1 MTGGLLNIVSYG
13 NQNVILNS
21 NPKKSFF
28 KTTYAKYT
36 NFGLQK
42 FRIDFTGQRT
52 LRMSEESRFTFTV
65 PRYAE
70 LLMDTYLVVTLPTI
84 WSPIY
89 PPIGCGD
96 AWRPYEFRWIENLG
110 TQMIKEIT
118 FSVGGQ
124 ILQRMTGKYL
134 QAVVQRDLNGT
145 KRFLYDSMT
154 GNTAELN
161 DPANFSGR
169 KNTYPNV
176 YYTPVTPTHPQGPEP
191 SIRGR
196 KIYIPLNAW
205 FCNNSRTAF
214 PLVALQYNELQID
227 VVMRP
232 VRDLFVT
239 RDINYAPH
247 PIKIYTDPI
256 TYNPITPAE
265 VAQAPFIQ
273 PNFNEQQYQFYRFLQ
288 PPPAVDI
295 STAEVYLDKRTDW
308 NADVHL
314 LSTYCFL
321 SAEESRVFASQEQKY
336 LLKEAYE
343 WDFKNITGSHRVEL
357 QNTMG
362 MVATWMFLFQR
373 SDINLRNQWSN
384 YTNWPYT
391 NMIPD
396 DVMPA
401 SVTGTYPNPCDI
413 ITQTVLDLDYY
424 SDYATVP
431 HTAIIVVPA
440 TSISQ
445 FAIGQTIT
453 ITYDTNNTITGTII
467 TINGNSITFSVTGV
481 TTNVV
486 PVPIYDNIMMPDN
499 FIGYRSTAF
508 WIFNNPAFPQPP
520 NSTSGNNYIFQTVT
534 VGFDNASY
542 ISTSTASVTL
552 QITDPVSGSIYVSP
566 ITHTINPSTSITL
579 TYPFHNCIIPN
590 GHTNVQIQYISTQS
604 IGWQTTDMLPPQGIR
619 SYYGT
624 VTGYPVP
631 YTSGI
636 VTINT
641 PYTIGPGVEPSGTP
655 SNLFVTKYYNADNQR
670 EILQQLG
677 ILLNGSY
684 RENMLDAGVYNYV
697 EKYIRTAGSAPFGLY
712 IYNFGM
718 DASNITYQPSGA
730 INMSK
735 FSTIELEFTTYPP
748 PLDPSA
754 NFYTICDPETGIPIG
769 VNKPSWRIYDYNYDL
784 TVLEER
790 YNVLTFIGGNC
801 ALMYAR

>member
-13 NQNVILNS
+13 NQNIILNS

-36 NFGLQK
+36 NFGMQK
-42 FRIDFTGQRT
+42 FRIDFNGLRNM
-52 LRMSEESRFTFTV
+52 RMSEESRFTFTV

-89 PPIGCGD
+89 PPLSCGD
-96 AWRPYEFRWIENLG
+96 VWRPYEFRWIENLG
-110 TQMIKEIT
+110 TQMIKEVV

-134 QAVVQRDLNGT
+134 LAQVQRDLNGT
-145 KRFLYDSMT
+145 KRFLYDNMT
-154 GNTAELN
+154 GNTAEFN

-169 KNTYPNV
+169 KSTYPNV
-176 YYTPVTPTHPQGPEP
+176 YYNTSQQGPEP

-196 KIYIPLNAW
+196 KLYIPLNAW

-239 RDINYAPH
+239 RDINYIP
-247 PIKIYTDPI
+247 PGLTISTS
-256 TYNPITPAE
+256 TPITPAD

-273 PNFNEQQYQFYRFLQ
+273 PNFNEPEYQFYRFLQ

-295 STAEVYLDKRTDW
+295 TTSDVYLDKRTDW

-384 YTNWPYT
+384 YTNWPYL
-391 NMIPD
+391 NVIPD
-396 DVMPA
+396 DVTPA
-401 SVTGTYPNPCDI
+401 LTTGTYLNACDDI

-424 SDYATVP
+424 KNFSSTPHHAT
-431 HTAIIVVPA
+431 IVVLA
-440 TSISQ
+440 TDLEQ
-445 FAIGQTIT
+445 FKLGQSIT
-453 ITYDTNNTITGTII
+453 ITYNATNTITGTII
-467 TINGNSITFSVTGV
+467 NIIGTSISFTVTGV
-481 TTNVV
+481 ATTAGPGPIYNNTALSLPTTPWGNLTSNFFLLNTPSFPQIPYSFSNNNYIVQTATCGFQLATPTTASVSFQIFDNTSQTTYISPDVFALNPPILTTNVFT
-486 PVPIYDNIMMPDN
+486 YSFRDC
-499 FIGYRSTAF
+499 FIEMNDEFTLKF
-508 WIFNNPAFPQPP
+508 
-520 NSTSGNNYIFQTVT
+520 NSTQPIKWISVFQ
-534 VGFDNASY
+534 A
-542 ISTSTASVTL
+542 
-552 QITDPVSGSIYVSP
+552 PGS
-566 ITHTINPSTSITL
+566 SI
-579 TYPFHNCIIPN
+579 
-590 GHTNVQIQYISTQS
+590 
-604 IGWQTTDMLPPQGIR
+604 R
-619 SYYGT
+619 YYGIL
-624 VTGYPVP
+624 TGYPVS
-631 YTSGI
+631 YSYGI
-636 VTINT
+636 VTINSGIL
-641 PYTIGPGVEPSGTP
+641 PNEIGPGVEPNGTLSG
-655 SNLFVTKYYNADNQR
+655 LYVTQNYNTENQR

-684 RENMLDAGVYNYV
+684 RENMLEAGVYNYV
-697 EKYIRTAGSAPFGLY
+697 EKYIRTMGSAPFGLY
-712 IYNFGM
+712 VYNFGLN
-718 DASNITYQPSGA
+718 ANNAEYQPSGA

-735 FSTIELEFTTYPP
+735 FSTIELEFSTYVP

-754 NFYTICDPETGIPIG
+754 NFYTICDPETGIPVG
-769 VNKPSWRIYDYNYDL
+769 VNKPQWRIYDYNYDL

>member
-36 NFGLQK
+36 NFGMQK
-42 FRIDFTGQRT
+42 FRIDFTGQRN

-70 LLMDTYLVVTLPTI
+70 LIMDTYLVVTLPTI

-89 PPIGCGD
+89 PPLSCGD

-124 ILQRMTGKYL
+124 LLQRMTGKYL
-134 QAVVQRDLNGT
+134 LAQVQRDLTGT
-145 KRFLYDSMT
+145 KRFLYDTMS
-154 GNTAELN
+154 GSTAELN

-169 KNTYPNV
+169 RGTYPNV
-176 YYTPVTPTHPQGPEP
+176 YYNTSQQGPEP

-196 KIYIPLNAW
+196 KLYIPLNAW

-232 VRDLFVT
+232 VRELFVT
-239 RDINYAPH
+239 RDINYEPH
-247 PIKIYTDPI
+247 SI
-256 TYNPITPAE
+256 TPETPLTPAE

-273 PNFNEQQYQFYRFLQ
+273 PNFNEPEYQFYRFLQ
-288 PPPAVDI
+288 PPPAADI
-295 STAEVYLDKRTDW
+295 AIPEVYADKRTDW

-314 LSTYCFL
+314 LATYCFL

-336 LLKEAYE
+336 LLKSAYE

-362 MVATWMFLFQR
+362 MVATWMFMFQR

-384 YTNWPYT
+384 YTNWAYT
-391 NMIPD
+391 NAIPD
-396 DVMPA
+396 DVTPA
-401 SVTGTYPNPCDI
+401 PAAGTFINPCDI

-424 SDYATVP
+424 KNYATTP
-431 HTAIIVVPA
+431 HNATVVVPA
-440 TSISQ
+440 TFISQ

-453 ITYDTNNTITGTII
+453 VTYDASNTITGTISNINI
-467 TINGNSITFSVTGV
+467 TGTSISFLVTSV
-481 TTNVV
+481 TTNAT
-486 PVPIYDNIMMPDN
+486 PTTIYDN
-499 FIGYRSTAF
+499 
-508 WIFNNPAFPQPP
+508 
-520 NSTSGNNYIFQTVT
+520 STSSSYFTGALYSNYFSVNTPPFNYAGQNYIVQTATCKFQAATSSPSIIS
-534 VGFDNASY
+534 FQLIDNTTGTTY
-542 ISTSTASVTL
+542 NPISSHTL
-552 QITDPVSGSIYVSP
+552 APAPPTPP
-566 ITHTINPSTSITL
+566 TTL
-579 TYPFHNCIIPN
+579 TYTYVGCFIEN
-590 GHTNVQIQYISTQS
+590 GDVFTLQFTASQRVNWYSVNVSPDPSVRY
-604 IGWQTTDMLPPQGIR
+604 L
-619 SYYGT
+619 GT
-624 VTGYPVP
+624 LTGYPVP
-631 YTSGI
+631 YSSGV
-636 VTINT
+636 VTVNAEL
-641 PYTIGPGVEPSGTP
+641 PMIGPGVEPDGTP
-655 SNLFVTKYYNADNQR
+655 SGLYVTQDYNVENQR

-684 RENMLDAGVYNYV
+684 RENMLESGVYNYV

-712 IYNFGM
+712 VYNFGM

-735 FSTIELEFTTYPP
+735 FSTIELEFSTYPP

-754 NFYTICDPETGIPIG
+754 NFYTICDPNSDPGVSIG
-769 VNKPSWRIYDYNYDL
+769 VNKPQWRIYQYNYDL

>member
-42 FRIDFTGQRT
+42 FRIDFNGLRN

-70 LLMDTYLVVTLPTI
+70 LIMDTYLVVNLPTI

-89 PPIGCGD
+89 PPIGCSD

-124 ILQRMTGKYL
+124 IIQRMTGKYL
-134 QAVVQRDLNGT
+134 LAQVQRDLNGT
-145 KRFLYDSMT
+145 KRFLYDNMT
-154 GNTAELN
+154 GNIPEFT

-169 KNTYPNV
+169 RGTYPNV
-176 YYTPVTPTHPQGPEP
+176 YYNTSQQGPEP

-196 KIYIPLNAW
+196 KLYIPLNAW

-232 VRDLFVT
+232 VRELFVT
-239 RDINYAPH
+239 RDINYLP
-247 PIKIYTDPI
+247 PQTTGPL
-256 TYNPITPAE
+256 TPAQ

-273 PNFNEQQYQFYRFLQ
+273 PNFNEPEYQFYRFLQ

-295 STAEVYLDKRTDW
+295 STSDVYLDKRTDW

-336 LLKEAYE
+336 LLKSAYE
-343 WDFKNITGSHRVEL
+343 WDFKNVTGSHRVEL
-357 QNTMG
+357 QNTAG

-396 DVMPA
+396 DVTPA
-401 SVTGTYPNPCDI
+401 PATGTFINPCDI

-424 SDYATVP
+424 KDYATTP
-431 HTAIIVVPA
+431 HNATVVVPA
-440 TSISQ
+440 ASVSQ

-453 ITYDTNNTITGTII
+453 VTYDASNTITGTIVAI
-467 TINGNSITFSVTGV
+467 SGTSITFSVTGV
-481 TTNVV
+481 TTTPVV
-486 PVPIYDNIMMPDN
+486 IAPIYDNTPFGVTIPYGSN
-499 FIGYRSTAF
+499 YSYVLSL
-508 WIFNNPAFPQPP
+508 NYPAFVY
-520 NSTSGNNYIFQTVT
+520 GVNNYIVRSATCRFDAALPPASATISFQLLNFTSNMTYTSANVNILPPSPTPTVT
-534 VGFDNASY
+534 FTFSFINCFIKNNDAFAMKFNSTHLVNWYPPAGQSY
-542 ISTSTASVTL
+542 
-552 QITDPVSGSIYVSP
+552 
-566 ITHTINPSTSITL
+566 
-579 TYPFHNCIIPN
+579 
-590 GHTNVQIQYISTQS
+590 NVYF
-604 IGWQTTDMLPPQGIR
+604 
-619 SYYGT
+619 GT
-624 VTGYPVP
+624 VTGYPVS
-631 YTSGI
+631 YTSGV
-636 VTINT
+636 VTVNADL
-641 PYTIGPGVEPSGTP
+641 PTIGPGLEPSGTP
-655 SNLFVTKYYNADNQR
+655 SGLFITKDYNVENQR

-684 RENMLDAGVYNYV
+684 RENRLEAGVYNYV

-712 IYNFGM
+712 IYNFGLNADNDM
-718 DASNITYQPSGA
+718 YQPSGA

-735 FSTIELEFTTYPP
+735 FSTIELEFTTYVP

-754 NFYTICDPETGIPIG
+754 NFYTICDPETGIPVG
-769 VNKPSWRIYDYNYDL
+769 VNKPQWRIYDYNYDL

>member
-36 NFGLQK
+36 NFGMQK
-42 FRIDFTGQRT
+42 FRIDFTGQRN

-70 LLMDTYLVVTLPTI
+70 LIMDTYLVVTLPTI

-89 PPIGCGD
+89 PPLSCGD

-124 ILQRMTGKYL
+124 LLQRMTGKYL
-134 QAVVQRDLNGT
+134 LAQVQRDLTGT
-145 KRFLYDSMT
+145 KRFLYDTMS
-154 GNTAELN
+154 GSTAELN

-169 KNTYPNV
+169 RGTYPNV
-176 YYTPVTPTHPQGPEP
+176 YYNTSQQGPEP

-196 KIYIPLNAW
+196 KLYIPLNAW

-232 VRDLFVT
+232 VRELFVT
-239 RDINYAPH
+239 RDINYEPQ
-247 PIKIYTDPI
+247 T
-256 TYNPITPAE
+256 TGSLTPAE

-273 PNFNEQQYQFYRFLQ
+273 PNFNEPEYQFYRFLQ
-288 PPPAVDI
+288 PPPAADI
-295 STAEVYLDKRTDW
+295 AIPEVYADKRTDW

-314 LSTYCFL
+314 LATYCFL

-336 LLKEAYE
+336 LLKSAYE

-384 YTNWPYT
+384 YTNWAYT
-391 NMIPD
+391 NAIPD
-396 DVMPA
+396 DVTPA
-401 SVTGTYPNPCDI
+401 PATGTFINPCDI

-424 SDYATVP
+424 NTYVAPHNATV
-431 HTAIIVVPA
+431 VVPA

-445 FAIGQTIT
+445 FMIGQTIT
-453 ITYDTNNTITGTII
+453 VTYDASNTITGTITNI
-467 TINGNSITFSVTGV
+467 TGTSISFLVTGV
-481 TTNVV
+481 VTNAV
-486 PVPIYDNIMMPDN
+486 PGTIYNNSSDPSYFTGALHSNYFLVNAPP
-499 FIGYRSTAF
+499 
-508 WIFNNPAFPQPP
+508 FNYAGQ
-520 NSTSGNNYIFQTVT
+520 NYIVKTATCKFQAATPSAST
-534 VGFDNASY
+534 ISFHLIDNTTGTTYNPLSPN
-542 ISTSTASVTL
+542 TL
-552 QITDPVSGSIYVSP
+552 GPAPTPP
-566 ITHTINPSTSITL
+566 TTL
-579 TYPFHNCIIPN
+579 TYTYVDCFIEN
-590 GHTNVQIQYISTQS
+590 GDVFTLQFNSDQRVNWYSANVSPGES
-604 IGWQTTDMLPPQGIR
+604 IRYL
-619 SYYGT
+619 GT
-624 VTGYPVP
+624 LTGYPVS
-631 YTSGI
+631 YSSGI
-636 VTINT
+636 VTINSGVL
-641 PYTIGPGVEPSGTP
+641 PSDIGPGVEPDGTP
-655 SNLFVTKYYNADNQR
+655 SGLFITQDYNVENQR

-684 RENMLDAGVYNYV
+684 RENMLESGVYNYV

-712 IYNFGM
+712 VYNFGM

-735 FSTIELEFTTYPP
+735 FSTIELEFNTYPP

-754 NFYTICDPETGIPIG
+754 NFYTICDPNSDPGVPIG
-769 VNKPSWRIYDYNYDL
+769 VNKPQWRIYQYNYDL

>member
-36 NFGLQK
+36 NFGMQK
-42 FRIDFTGQRT
+42 FRIDFTGQRN

-89 PPIGCGD
+89 PPIACD
-96 AWRPYEFRWIENLG
+96 DVWHPYEFRWIENLG

-124 ILQRMTGKYL
+124 TLQRVTGKYL
-134 QAVVQRDLNGT
+134 LAQVQRDLNGT

-154 GNTAELN
+154 GGTAELN

-169 KNTYPNV
+169 NGTYPNV
-176 YYTPVTPTHPQGPEP
+176 YYNTSQQGPEP

-196 KIYIPLNAW
+196 KLYIPLNAW
-205 FCNNSRTAF
+205 FCNNSRAAF
-214 PLVALQYNELQID
+214 PLVALQYNELQVD

-232 VRDLFVT
+232 VRELFVT
-239 RDINYAPH
+239 RDVTH
-247 PIKIYTDPI
+247 PAA
-256 TYNPITPAE
+256 TPAE
-265 VAQAPFIQ
+265 VARAPFIQ
-273 PNFNEQQYQFYRFLQ
+273 PNFNEQEYQFYRFLQ
-288 PPPAVDI
+288 PPPAADI
-295 STAEVYLDKRTDW
+295 ATSDVYDDKRTDW

-343 WDFKNITGSHRVEL
+343 WEYKNITGSHRVEL

-362 MVATWMFLFQR
+362 MVATWMLLFQR

-384 YTNWPYT
+384 YTNWPYA
-391 NMIPD
+391 NVIPD
-396 DVMPA
+396 DVVPA
-401 SVTGTYPNPCDI
+401 ARTGTYANPC
-413 ITQTVLDLDYY
+413 
-424 SDYATVP
+424 P
-431 HTAIIVVPA
+431 
-440 TSISQ
+440 
-445 FAIGQTIT
+445 
-453 ITYDTNNTITGTII
+453 
-467 TINGNSITFSVTGV
+467 
-481 TTNVV
+481 
-486 PVPIYDNIMMPDN
+486 
-499 FIGYRSTAF
+499 
-508 WIFNNPAFPQPP
+508 PP
-520 NSTSGNNYIFQTVT
+520 N
-534 VGFDNASY
+534 
-542 ISTSTASVTL
+542 L
-552 QITDPVSGSIYVSP
+552 
-566 ITHTINPSTSITL
+566 
-579 TYPFHNCIIPN
+579 
-590 GHTNVQIQYISTQS
+590 
-604 IGWQTTDMLPPQGIR
+604 R
-619 SYYGT
+619 
-624 VTGYPVP
+624 
-631 YTSGI
+631 
-636 VTINT
+636 
-641 PYTIGPGVEPSGTP
+641 TIGPGVEPDGTT
-655 SNLFVTKYYNADNQR
+655 STGLYVTQDYNVENQR

-684 RENMLDAGVYNYV
+684 RENMLESGVYNYV
-697 EKYIRTAGSAPFGLY
+697 EKYIRTTGSAPFGLY
-712 IYNFGM
+712 IYNFGLE
-718 DASNITYQPSGA
+718 ASNAAYQPSGA

-735 FSTIELEFTTYPP
+735 FSTIELEFSTYVP
-748 PLDPSA
+748 PLDPNAQS
-754 NFYTICDPETGIPIG
+754 YTICNPETGIPVG
-769 VNKPSWRIYDYNYDL
+769 VNKPQWRIYNYNYDL

>member
-36 NFGLQK
+36 NFGMQK
-42 FRIDFTGQRT
+42 FRIDFNGLRN

-89 PPIGCGD
+89 PPLQCND
-96 AWRPYEFRWIENLG
+96 VWHPYEFRWIDNLG
-110 TQMIKEIT
+110 TQMIKEVV

-134 QAVVQRDLNGT
+134 LAIVQRDLNGT
-145 KRFLYDSMT
+145 KRFLYDNMT
-154 GNTAELN
+154 GNIPEYN

-169 KNTYPNV
+169 RGVYPNV
-176 YYTPVTPTHPQGPEP
+176 YYNTSQQGPEP

-196 KIYIPLNAW
+196 TLYIPLNAW

-232 VRDLFVT
+232 VRDLFVV
-239 RDINYAPH
+239 RDIMH
-247 PIKIYTDPI
+247 PAT
-256 TYNPITPAE
+256 TPE
-265 VAQAPFIQ
+265 QVAQAPFIQ
-273 PNFNEQQYQFYRFLQ
+273 PNFNEQEYQFYRFLQ
-288 PPPAVDI
+288 PPPSADI
-295 STAEVYLDKRTDW
+295 TTADVYLDKRTDW

-343 WDFKNITGSHRVEL
+343 WDFKNITGTHRVEL

-362 MVATWMFLFQR
+362 MVATWMFFFQR

-391 NMIPD
+391 NVIPV
-396 DVMPA
+396 DVIPA
-401 SVTGTYPNPCDI
+401 STLPITPENGYPNPC
-413 ITQTVLDLDYY
+413 
-424 SDYATVP
+424 
-431 HTAIIVVPA
+431 
-440 TSISQ
+440 
-445 FAIGQTIT
+445 G
-453 ITYDTNNTITGTII
+453 
-467 TINGNSITFSVTGV
+467 
-481 TTNVV
+481 
-486 PVPIYDNIMMPDN
+486 
-499 FIGYRSTAF
+499 
-508 WIFNNPAFPQPP
+508 
-520 NSTSGNNYIFQTVT
+520 SG
-534 VGFDNASY
+534 D
-542 ISTSTASVTL
+542 
-552 QITDPVSGSIYVSP
+552 
-566 ITHTINPSTSITL
+566 
-579 TYPFHNCIIPN
+579 
-590 GHTNVQIQYISTQS
+590 
-604 IGWQTTDMLPPQGIR
+604 
-619 SYYGT
+619 
-624 VTGYPVP
+624 
-631 YTSGI
+631 
-636 VTINT
+636 
-641 PYTIGPGVEPSGTP
+641 IGPGAEPSGTP
-655 SNLFVTKYYNADNQR
+655 SDLFITQDYNVENQR

-684 RENMLDAGVYNYV
+684 RENLLPSGVYNYV
-697 EKYIRTAGSAPFGLY
+697 EKYIRTMGSAPFGLY
-712 IYNFGM
+712 IYNFGL
-718 DASNITYQPSGA
+718 DANVNTYQPSGA

-754 NFYTICDPETGIPIG
+754 NYYTICDPATGIPIG
-769 VNKPSWRIYDYNYDL
+769 VNKPQWRIYDYNYDL

>member
-42 FRIDFTGQRT
+42 FRIDFTGQRN

-70 LLMDTYLVVTLPTI
+70 LFMDTYLVVTLPTI

-89 PPIGCGD
+89 PPISCSD

-110 TQMIKEIT
+110 TQMIKEVT

-124 ILQRMTGKYL
+124 LLQRMTGKYL
-134 QAVVQRDLNGT
+134 LAQVQRDFNGT
-145 KRFLYDSMT
+145 KRFLYDTMT

-169 KNTYPNV
+169 RGTYPNV
-176 YYTPVTPTHPQGPEP
+176 YYNTSQQGPEP

-196 KIYIPLNAW
+196 KLYIPLNAW

-232 VRDLFVT
+232 VRELFVT
-239 RDINYAPH
+239 RDINYLP
-247 PIKIYTDPI
+247 PQTTGPL
-256 TYNPITPAE
+256 TPAE

-288 PPPAVDI
+288 PPPAADI
-295 STAEVYLDKRTDW
+295 STSDVYSDKRTDW

-321 SAEESRVFASQEQKY
+321 SAEESRIFASQEQKY
-336 LLKEAYE
+336 LLKSAYE
-343 WDFKNITGSHRVEL
+343 WDFKNVTGSHRVEL
-357 QNTMG
+357 QNTAG
-362 MVATWMFLFQR
+362 MVATWMFMFQR

-384 YTNWPYT
+384 YTNWAYA
-391 NMIPD
+391 NVIPD
-396 DVMPA
+396 DVTPA
-401 SVTGTYPNPCDI
+401 PVTGDYPNPC
-413 ITQTVLDLDYY
+413 
-424 SDYATVP
+424 
-431 HTAIIVVPA
+431 
-440 TSISQ
+440 
-445 FAIGQTIT
+445 
-453 ITYDTNNTITGTII
+453 
-467 TINGNSITFSVTGV
+467 
-481 TTNVV
+481 
-486 PVPIYDNIMMPDN
+486 
-499 FIGYRSTAF
+499 
-508 WIFNNPAFPQPP
+508 QPS
-520 NSTSGNNYIFQTVT
+520 N
-534 VGFDNASY
+534 
-542 ISTSTASVTL
+542 
-552 QITDPVSGSIYVSP
+552 
-566 ITHTINPSTSITL
+566 
-579 TYPFHNCIIPN
+579 
-590 GHTNVQIQYISTQS
+590 
-604 IGWQTTDMLPPQGIR
+604 
-619 SYYGT
+619 
-624 VTGYPVP
+624 
-631 YTSGI
+631 
-636 VTINT
+636 
-641 PYTIGPGVEPSGTP
+641 TIGPGVEPSGTL
-655 SNLFVTKYYNADNQR
+655 SGLFVTQDYNVENQR

-684 RENMLDAGVYNYV
+684 RENLLESGVYNYV
-697 EKYIRTAGSAPFGLY
+697 EKYVRTSGAAPFGLY
-712 IYNFGM
+712 IYNFGL
-718 DASNITYQPSGA
+718 DADNDTYQPSGA

-735 FSTIELEFTTYPP
+735 FSTIELEFNTYPP

-754 NFYTICDPETGIPIG
+754 NFYTICDPNSDPSVPIG
-769 VNKPSWRIYDYNYDL
+769 VNKPQWRIYQYNYDL

>member
-1 MTGGLLNIVSYG
+1 LNIVSFG

-21 NPKKSFF
+21 NPTKSFF

-42 FRIDFTGQRT
+42 FRIDFTGLRN

-70 LLMDTYLVVTLPTI
+70 LLMDTYIVVTLPTI

-89 PPIGCGD
+89 PPQSCGD

-110 TQMIKEIT
+110 TQMIKEVT

-134 QAVVQRDLNGT
+134 LAQVQRDFNGT
-145 KRFLYDSMT
+145 KRFLYDTMT

-169 KNTYPNV
+169 RGTYPNV
-176 YYTPVTPTHPQGPEP
+176 YYNTSQQGPEP

-196 KIYIPLNAW
+196 KLYIPINAW

-232 VRDLFVT
+232 VRELFVT
-239 RDINYAPH
+239 RDINYTPH
-247 PIKIYTDPI
+247 PIATSTPL
-256 TYNPITPAE
+256 TPAE

-273 PNFNEQQYQFYRFLQ
+273 PNFNEPEYQFYRFLQ
-288 PPPAVDI
+288 PPPAANTTMSD
-295 STAEVYLDKRTDW
+295 VYRDKRTDW

-314 LSTYCFL
+314 MSTYCFL
-321 SAEESRVFASQEQKY
+321 SAEESRIFASQEQKY
-336 LLKEAYE
+336 LLKSAYE
-343 WDFKNITGSHRVEL
+343 WDFKNVTGSHRVEL
-357 QNTMG
+357 QNTAG
-362 MVATWMFLFQR
+362 MVATWMFMFQR

-384 YTNWPYT
+384 YTNWAYT
-391 NMIPD
+391 NAIPD
-396 DVMPA
+396 DVTPA
-401 SVTGTYPNPCDI
+401 PAAGTIINLCDI
-413 ITQTVLDLDYY
+413 ITQTVLDLYY
-424 SDYATVP
+424 FFQSYATTPRHATV
-431 HTAIIVVPA
+431 VVPA

-453 ITYDTNNTITGTII
+453 VTYDASNTITGTITNI
-467 TINGNSITFSVTGV
+467 TGTSISFLVTGV
-481 TTNVV
+481 VTNAV
-486 PVPIYDNIMMPDN
+486 PGTIYDNSSDPSYFTGALHSN
-499 FIGYRSTAF
+499 FFVVNTPP
-508 WIFNNPAFPQPP
+508 FNYAVGQ
-520 NSTSGNNYIFQTVT
+520 NYIVQTVT
-534 VGFDNASY
+534 CKFQASLPPTLATISFPLTDNTTGTTY
-542 ISTSTASVTL
+542 NPISPNTL
-552 QITDPVSGSIYVSP
+552 GPAPGPPTILTYTYVDCFIKNSDM
-566 ITHTINPSTSITL
+566 ITL
-579 TYPFHNCIIPN
+579 NFLSDALVSWFSA
-590 GHTNVQIQYISTQS
+590 NVNPGPSV
-604 IGWQTTDMLPPQGIR
+604 R
-619 SYYGT
+619 YYGT
-624 VTGYPVP
+624 MTGYPVS
-631 YTSGI
+631 YSSGV
-636 VTINT
+636 VTVNAEL
-641 PYTIGPGVEPSGTP
+641 PRIGPGVEPNGTP
-655 SNLFVTKYYNADNQR
+655 SGLFITQDYNVENQR

-684 RENMLDAGVYNYV
+684 RENLLDAGVYNYV
-697 EKYIRTAGSAPFGLY
+697 EKYVRTSGAAPFGLY
-712 IYNFGM
+712 IYNFGL
-718 DASNITYQPSGA
+718 DADNDTYQPSGA

-735 FSTIELEFTTYPP
+735 FSTIELEFNTYPP

-754 NFYTICDPETGIPIG
+754 NYYTICDPETGIPIG
-769 VNKPSWRIYDYNYDL
+769 VNKPQWRIYDYNYDL

-790 YNVLTFIGGNC
+790 YNVITFIGGNC

>member
-42 FRIDFTGQRT
+42 FRIDFNGLRN

-70 LLMDTYLVVTLPTI
+70 LIMDTYLVVTLPTI

-89 PPIGCGD
+89 PPIGCSD

-134 QAVVQRDLNGT
+134 LAQVQRDLNGT
-145 KRFLYDSMT
+145 KRFLYDTMS
-154 GNTAELN
+154 GNIPEFT

-169 KNTYPNV
+169 RGTYPNV
-176 YYTPVTPTHPQGPEP
+176 YYNTSQQGPEP

-196 KIYIPLNAW
+196 KLYIPLNAW

-232 VRDLFVT
+232 VRELFVT
-239 RDINYAPH
+239 RDINYMP
-247 PIKIYTDPI
+247 PQTTGPL
-256 TYNPITPAE
+256 TPAQ

-273 PNFNEQQYQFYRFLQ
+273 PNFNEPEYQFYRFLQ

-295 STAEVYLDKRTDW
+295 STTDVYLDKRTDW

-336 LLKEAYE
+336 LLKSAYE
-343 WDFKNITGSHRVEL
+343 WDFKNVTGSHRVEL
-357 QNTMG
+357 QNTAG
-362 MVATWMFLFQR
+362 MVATWMFMFQR

-396 DVMPA
+396 DVTPA
-401 SVTGTYPNPCDI
+401 PATGTFINPCDI
-413 ITQTVLDLDYY
+413 ITQT
-424 SDYATVP
+424 
-431 HTAIIVVPA
+431 
-440 TSISQ
+440 
-445 FAIGQTIT
+445 
-453 ITYDTNNTITGTII
+453 
-467 TINGNSITFSVTGV
+467 
-481 TTNVV
+481 
-486 PVPIYDNIMMPDN
+486 
-499 FIGYRSTAF
+499 
-508 WIFNNPAFPQPP
+508 
-520 NSTSGNNYIFQTVT
+520 
-534 VGFDNASY
+534 
-542 ISTSTASVTL
+542 
-552 QITDPVSGSIYVSP
+552 
-566 ITHTINPSTSITL
+566 
-579 TYPFHNCIIPN
+579 
-590 GHTNVQIQYISTQS
+590 
-604 IGWQTTDMLPPQGIR
+604 LP
-619 SYYGT
+619 
-624 VTGYPVP
+624 
-631 YTSGI
+631 
-636 VTINT
+636 
-641 PYTIGPGVEPSGTP
+641 TIGPGLEPSGTP
-655 SNLFVTKYYNADNQR
+655 SGLFITQDYNVENQR

-684 RENMLDAGVYNYV
+684 RENRLEAGVYNYV
-697 EKYIRTAGSAPFGLY
+697 EKYIRTSGSAPFGLY
-712 IYNFGM
+712 IYNFGLNA
-718 DASNITYQPSGA
+718 DNDTYQPSGA

-735 FSTIELEFTTYPP
+735 FSTIELEFTTYVP

-754 NFYTICDPETGIPIG
+754 NFYTICDPETGIPVG
-769 VNKPSWRIYDYNYDL
+769 VNKPQWRIYDYNYDL

>member
-36 NFGLQK
+36 NFGMQK
-42 FRIDFTGQRT
+42 FRIDFTGQRN

-89 PPIGCGD
+89 PPIACD
-96 AWRPYEFRWIENLG
+96 DVWHPYEFRWIENLG

-124 ILQRMTGKYL
+124 TLQRVTGKYL
-134 QAVVQRDLNGT
+134 LAQVQRDLNGT

-154 GNTAELN
+154 GGTAELN

-169 KNTYPNV
+169 NGTYPNV
-176 YYTPVTPTHPQGPEP
+176 YYNTSQQGPEP

-196 KIYIPLNAW
+196 KLYIPLNAW
-205 FCNNSRTAF
+205 FCNNSRAAF
-214 PLVALQYNELQID
+214 PLVALQYNELQVD

-232 VRDLFVT
+232 VRELFVT
-239 RDINYAPH
+239 RDVTH
-247 PIKIYTDPI
+247 PAA
-256 TYNPITPAE
+256 TPAE
-265 VAQAPFIQ
+265 VARAPFIQ
-273 PNFNEQQYQFYRFLQ
+273 PNFNEQEYQFYRFLQ
-288 PPPAVDI
+288 PPPAADI
-295 STAEVYLDKRTDW
+295 ATSDVYDDKRTDW

-343 WDFKNITGSHRVEL
+343 WEYKNITGSHRVEL

-362 MVATWMFLFQR
+362 MVATWMLLFQR

-384 YTNWPYT
+384 YTNWPYA
-391 NMIPD
+391 NVIPD
-396 DVMPA
+396 DVVPA
-401 SVTGTYPNPCDI
+401 ARTGTYANPCH
-413 ITQTVLDLDYY
+413 
-424 SDYATVP
+424 P
-431 HTAIIVVPA
+431 
-440 TSISQ
+440 
-445 FAIGQTIT
+445 
-453 ITYDTNNTITGTII
+453 
-467 TINGNSITFSVTGV
+467 
-481 TTNVV
+481 
-486 PVPIYDNIMMPDN
+486 
-499 FIGYRSTAF
+499 R
-508 WIFNNPAFPQPP
+508 
-520 NSTSGNNYIFQTVT
+520 
-534 VGFDNASY
+534 
-542 ISTSTASVTL
+542 
-552 QITDPVSGSIYVSP
+552 
-566 ITHTINPSTSITL
+566 
-579 TYPFHNCIIPN
+579 
-590 GHTNVQIQYISTQS
+590 
-604 IGWQTTDMLPPQGIR
+604 
-619 SYYGT
+619 
-624 VTGYPVP
+624 
-631 YTSGI
+631 
-636 VTINT
+636 
-641 PYTIGPGVEPSGTP
+641 TIGPGVEPDGTT
-655 SNLFVTKYYNADNQR
+655 STGLYVTQDYNVENQR

-684 RENMLDAGVYNYV
+684 RENMLESGVYNYV
-697 EKYIRTAGSAPFGLY
+697 EKYIRTTGSAPFGLY
-712 IYNFGM
+712 IYNFGLE
-718 DASNITYQPSGA
+718 ASNAAYQPSGA

-735 FSTIELEFTTYPP
+735 FSTIELEFSTYVP
-748 PLDPSA
+748 PLDPNAQS
-754 NFYTICDPETGIPIG
+754 YTICDPDTGIPVG
-769 VNKPSWRIYDYNYDL
+769 VNKPQWRIYNYNYDL

>member
-42 FRIDFTGQRT
+42 FRIDFNGLRN

-70 LLMDTYLVVTLPTI
+70 LIMDTYLVVNLPTI

-89 PPIGCGD
+89 PPIGCSD

-124 ILQRMTGKYL
+124 IIQRMTGKYL
-134 QAVVQRDLNGT
+134 LAQVQRDLNGT
-145 KRFLYDSMT
+145 KRFLYDNMT
-154 GNTAELN
+154 GNTAEFT

-169 KNTYPNV
+169 RGTYPNV
-176 YYTPVTPTHPQGPEP
+176 YYNTSQQGPEP

-196 KIYIPLNAW
+196 KLYIPLNAW

-232 VRDLFVT
+232 VRELFVT
-239 RDINYAPH
+239 RDINYLPPQTTGAL
-247 PIKIYTDPI
+247 
-256 TYNPITPAE
+256 TPAQ

-273 PNFNEQQYQFYRFLQ
+273 PNFNEPEYQFYRFLQ

-295 STAEVYLDKRTDW
+295 STSDVYLDKRTDW

-336 LLKEAYE
+336 LLKSAYE
-343 WDFKNITGSHRVEL
+343 WDFKNVTGSHRVEL
-357 QNTMG
+357 QNTAG

-396 DVMPA
+396 DVTPA
-401 SVTGTYPNPCDI
+401 PATGTFINPCDV

-424 SDYATVP
+424 KDYATTP
-431 HTAIIVVPA
+431 HNATVVVPA
-440 TSISQ
+440 TSVSQ
-445 FAIGQTIT
+445 YAVGQTIT
-453 ITYDTNNTITGTII
+453 VTYDASNTITGTITSI
-467 TINGNSITFSVTGV
+467 VGTSITFLVTGV
-481 TTNVV
+481 TTNAV
-486 PVPIYDNIMMPDN
+486 PASIYDNTMMTNIDYGN
-499 FIGYRSTAF
+499 LSSTF

-520 NSTSGNNYIFQTVT
+520 NSTSGNNYIFKNVT
-534 VGFDNASY
+534 VGLRNSVSGSD
-542 ISTSTASVTL
+542 ASVTL
-552 QITDPVSGSIYVSP
+552 QINDPVSGSIYVSP
-566 ITHTINPSTSITL
+566 TTHVIPPSATIVTL
-579 TYPFHNCIIPN
+579 TYSFNNCMIPN
-590 GHTNVQIQYISTQS
+590 GHTNVQIQYNSTQS
-604 IGWQTTDMLPPQGIR
+604 IRWQTTTLNPI
-619 SYYGT
+619 SYFGT
-624 VTGYPVP
+624 VTGYPVS
-631 YTSGI
+631 YTSGV
-636 VTINT
+636 VTVNAESL
-641 PYTIGPGVEPSGTP
+641 TIGPGLEPSGTP
-655 SNLFVTKYYNADNQR
+655 SGLFITKDYNVENQR

-684 RENMLDAGVYNYV
+684 RENRLEAGVYNYV

-712 IYNFGM
+712 IYNFGLNADNDM
-718 DASNITYQPSGA
+718 YQPSGA

-735 FSTIELEFTTYPP
+735 FSTIELEFTTYVP

-754 NFYTICDPETGIPIG
+754 NFYTICDPETGIPVG
-769 VNKPSWRIYDYNYDL
+769 VNKPQWRIYDYNYDL

>member
-13 NQNVILNS
+13 NQNIILNP

-36 NFGLQK
+36 NFGMQK
-42 FRIDFTGQRT
+42 FRLDFNGLRN

-89 PPIGCGD
+89 PPIACGD
-96 AWRPYEFRWIENLG
+96 VWHPYEFRWIENLG
-110 TQMIKEIT
+110 TQMIKEVV

-134 QAVVQRDLNGT
+134 LAQVQRDLNGT
-145 KRFLYDSMT
+145 KRFLYDNMT
-154 GNTAELN
+154 GSTAEFN

-169 KNTYPNV
+169 KGTYPNV
-176 YYTPVTPTHPQGPEP
+176 FYNTSQQGPEP

-196 KIYIPLNAW
+196 KLYIPLNAW

-239 RDINYAPH
+239 RDV
-247 PIKIYTDPI
+247 
-256 TYNPITPAE
+256 TYPASTPAQ

-273 PNFNEQQYQFYRFLQ
+273 PNFNEQEYQFYRFLQ
-288 PPPAVDI
+288 PPPSADI
-295 STAEVYLDKRTDW
+295 AIPEVYTDKRTDW

-384 YTNWPYT
+384 YTNWPYL
-391 NMIPD
+391 NVIPD

-401 SVTGTYPNPCDI
+401 QNQGYVINCPIVTN
-413 ITQTVLDLDYY
+413 TVLDLDYY
-424 SDYATVP
+424 KTYATNP
-431 HTAIIVVPA
+431 HHATIIVLA
-440 TSISQ
+440 TDLDQ
-445 FAIGQTIT
+445 FMLGQSIT
-453 ITYDTNNTITGTII
+453 ITYDAANTITGTII
-467 TINGNSITFSVTGV
+467 NIIGTSISFSVTGV
-481 TTNVV
+481 ATTAG
-486 PVPIYDNIMMPDN
+486 PTTIYNNIAGPMIN
-499 FIGYRSTAF
+499 WGTLLSNYFLLNT
-508 WIFNNPAFPQPP
+508 PAFPQSPY
-520 NSTSGNNYIFQTVT
+520 SSSNNYIVQKATNGFRLSDTTPASISFKLNDSTTGITYTSPDVFVLNPPAGVT
-534 VGFDNASY
+534 NTF
-542 ISTSTASVTL
+542 
-552 QITDPVSGSIYVSP
+552 
-566 ITHTINPSTSITL
+566 
-579 TYPFHNCIIPN
+579 TYSFSNCFIQN
-590 GHTNVQIQYISTQS
+590 NDAFNLQYIATHPIEWSSAGSS
-604 IGWQTTDMLPPQGIR
+604 I

-624 VTGYPVP
+624 LTGYPVS

-636 VTINT
+636 VTINNGFL
-641 PYTIGPGVEPSGTP
+641 PNVIGPGVEPNGTP
-655 SNLFVTKYYNADNQR
+655 SGLYVTQDYNVENQR

-684 RENMLDAGVYNYV
+684 RENMLESGVYNYV
-697 EKYIRTAGSAPFGLY
+697 EKYIRTTGSAPFGLY
-712 IYNFGM
+712 VYNFGLN
-718 DASNITYQPSGA
+718 AGNAEYQPSGA

-754 NFYTICDPETGIPIG
+754 NFYTICDPETHVPIG
-769 VNKPSWRIYDYNYDL
+769 VNKPQWRIYDYNYDL

>member
-13 NQNVILNS
+13 NQNIILNS

-36 NFGLQK
+36 NFGMQK
-42 FRIDFTGQRT
+42 FRIDFTGQRN

-70 LLMDTYLVVTLPTI
+70 LLMDTYLVVTMPTV

-89 PPIGCGD
+89 PPIACSD
-96 AWRPYEFRWIENLG
+96 VWHPYEFRWIENLG

-134 QAVVQRDLNGT
+134 LAQVQRDLNGT

-169 KNTYPNV
+169 KGTYPNA
-176 YYTPVTPTHPQGPEP
+176 YYNTSQQGPEP

-196 KIYIPLNAW
+196 KLYIPLNAW

-232 VRDLFVT
+232 VRELFVT
-239 RDINYAPH
+239 RDV
-247 PIKIYTDPI
+247 
-256 TYNPITPAE
+256 TYPAATPAQ

-273 PNFNEQQYQFYRFLQ
+273 PNFNEPEYQFYRFLQ
-288 PPPAVDI
+288 PPPGADI
-295 STAEVYLDKRTDW
+295 TTADMYSDKRTDW

-362 MVATWMFLFQR
+362 MVATWMFMFQR

-384 YTNWPYT
+384 YTNWPYA
-391 NMIPD
+391 NVIPA
-396 DVMPA
+396 DVVLA
-401 SVTGTYPNPCDI
+401 SGTGTYKNPC
-413 ITQTVLDLDYY
+413 
-424 SDYATVP
+424 P
-431 HTAIIVVPA
+431 PPKPA
-440 TSISQ
+440 
-445 FAIGQTIT
+445 
-453 ITYDTNNTITGTII
+453 N
-467 TINGNSITFSVTGV
+467 
-481 TTNVV
+481 
-486 PVPIYDNIMMPDN
+486 
-499 FIGYRSTAF
+499 
-508 WIFNNPAFPQPP
+508 
-520 NSTSGNNYIFQTVT
+520 
-534 VGFDNASY
+534 
-542 ISTSTASVTL
+542 
-552 QITDPVSGSIYVSP
+552 
-566 ITHTINPSTSITL
+566 
-579 TYPFHNCIIPN
+579 
-590 GHTNVQIQYISTQS
+590 
-604 IGWQTTDMLPPQGIR
+604 
-619 SYYGT
+619 
-624 VTGYPVP
+624 
-631 YTSGI
+631 
-636 VTINT
+636 
-641 PYTIGPGVEPSGTP
+641 IGPGVEPDGTTATG
-655 SNLFVTKYYNADNQR
+655 LYVTQNYSVENQQ

-684 RENMLDAGVYNYV
+684 RENMLESGVYNYV
-697 EKYIRTAGSAPFGLY
+697 EKYIRTTGSAPFGLY
-712 IYNFGM
+712 IYNFGL
-718 DASNITYQPSGA
+718 DASNAAYQPSGA
-730 INMSK
+730 INTSK
-735 FSTIELEFTTYPP
+735 FSTIELEFSTYAP

-754 NFYTICDPETGIPIG
+754 NFYTICDPVIGPIG
-769 VNKPSWRIYDYNYDL
+769 VNKPNWRIYDYNYDL

-790 YNVLTFIGGNC
+790 YNVITFIGGNC

>member
-36 NFGLQK
+36 NFGMQK
-42 FRIDFTGQRT
+42 FRIDFTGLRN

-70 LLMDTYLVVTLPTI
+70 LIMDTYLVVTLPTI

-89 PPIGCGD
+89 PPTSCGGV
-96 AWRPYEFRWIENLG
+96 WRPYEFRWVENLG

-124 ILQRMTGKYL
+124 ILQRVTGKYL
-134 QAVVQRDLNGT
+134 LAIVQRDLNGT
-145 KRFLYDSMT
+145 KRFLYDNMT
-154 GNTAELN
+154 GNIAEFN

-169 KNTYPNV
+169 RGTYPNV
-176 YYTPVTPTHPQGPEP
+176 YYNTSQEGPEP

-196 KIYIPLNAW
+196 KLYIPLNAW

-239 RDINYAPH
+239 RDITFPA
-247 PIKIYTDPI
+247 T
-256 TYNPITPAE
+256 TPAQ

-273 PNFNEQQYQFYRFLQ
+273 PNFNEPEYQFYRFLQ
-288 PPPAVDI
+288 PPPSADIVD
-295 STAEVYLDKRTDW
+295 SDVYLDKRTDW

-336 LLKEAYE
+336 LLKAAYE
-343 WDFKNITGSHRVEL
+343 WDYKNITGTHRVEL

-373 SDINLRNQWSN
+373 SDINLRNQWGN

-391 NMIPD
+391 NVIPVDVVPAPNTGYDLLD
-396 DVMPA
+396 DNCP
-401 SVTGTYPNPCDI
+401 I
-413 ITQTVLDLDYY
+413 ITPTVLNLNGVLVL
-424 SDYATVP
+424 AGGV
-431 HTAIIVVPA
+431 IVVPTNA
-440 TSISQ
+440 LKF
-445 FAIGQTIT
+445 FAIGQSITVTYDATNYINGT
-453 ITYDTNNTITGTII
+453 ITYIFGNNIE
-467 TINGNSITFSVTGV
+467 FSTVLP
-481 TTNVV
+481 VV
-486 PVPIYDNIMMPDN
+486 AHN
-499 FIGYRSTAF
+499 
-508 WIFNNPAFPQPP
+508 PQP
-520 NSTSGNNYIFQTVT
+520 IFQYGLVT
-534 VGFDNASY
+534 IAP
-542 ISTSTASVTL
+542 L
-552 QITDPVSGSIYVSP
+552 
-566 ITHTINPSTSITL
+566 
-579 TYPFHNCIIPN
+579 
-590 GHTNVQIQYISTQS
+590 
-604 IGWQTTDMLPPQGIR
+604 
-619 SYYGT
+619 
-624 VTGYPVP
+624 
-631 YTSGI
+631 GI
-636 VTINT
+636 VPNN
-641 PYTIGPGVEPSGTP
+641 TIGPGAEPDGTP
-655 SNLFVTKYYNADNQR
+655 TGLFVTQNYNVENQR

-684 RENMLDAGVYNYV
+684 RENLLEAGVYNYV
-697 EKYIRTAGSAPFGLY
+697 EKYIRTTGSAPFGLY
-712 IYNFGM
+712 VYNFGL
-718 DASNITYQPSGA
+718 DADVDTYQPSGA

-769 VNKPSWRIYDYNYDL
+769 VNKPTWRIYDYNYDL

>member
-42 FRIDFTGQRT
+42 FRIDFNGLRN

-70 LLMDTYLVVTLPTI
+70 LIMDTYLVVNLPTI

-124 ILQRMTGKYL
+124 IIQRMTGKYL
-134 QAVVQRDLNGT
+134 LAQVQRDLNGT
-145 KRFLYDSMT
+145 KRFLYDTMT
-154 GNTAELN
+154 GSIPEFT

-169 KNTYPNV
+169 RGTYPNV
-176 YYTPVTPTHPQGPEP
+176 YYNTSQQGPEP

-196 KIYIPLNAW
+196 KLYIPLNAW

-232 VRDLFVT
+232 VRELFVT

-247 PIKIYTDPI
+247 SISTTTPL
-256 TYNPITPAE
+256 TPAE

-295 STAEVYLDKRTDW
+295 STTDVYLDKRTDW

-314 LSTYCFL
+314 LATYCFL

-336 LLKEAYE
+336 LLKSAYE
-343 WDFKNITGSHRVEL
+343 WDFKNVTGSHRVEL
-357 QNTMG
+357 QNTAG

-396 DVMPA
+396 DVTPA
-401 SVTGTYPNPCDI
+401 PATGTFINPCDI
-413 ITQTVLDLDYY
+413 ITQTVLDLDFYKN
-424 SDYATVP
+424 YATTP
-431 HTAIIVVPA
+431 HNATVVVPA
-440 TSISQ
+440 TSVSQ
-445 FAIGQTIT
+445 FAVGQTIT
-453 ITYDTNNTITGTII
+453 ITYDASNTITGTITSI
-467 TINGNSITFSVTGV
+467 VGTSITFLVTGV
-481 TTNVV
+481 TTNAV
-486 PVPIYDNIMMPDN
+486 PVTIYDNTTPPP
-499 FIGYRSTAF
+499 FVFYGSLVSTF
-508 WIFNNPAFPQPP
+508 WIFNNPTFPHPP
-520 NSTSGNNYIFQTVT
+520 NSTIGNNYIFQTVT
-534 VGFDNASY
+534 VGLYNTS
-542 ISTSTASVTL
+542 SSTASVTL
-552 QITDPVSGSIYVSP
+552 QINDPVSGSIYVSP
-566 ITHTINPSTSITL
+566 ITHTISPGATVTR
-579 TYPFHNCIIPN
+579 TYPFYNCIIPN
-590 GHTNVQIQYISTQS
+590 GHTNVQIQYNSTQS
-604 IGWQTTDMLPPQGIR
+604 IDWQTTALNSI

-624 VTGYPVP
+624 VTGYPVS
-631 YTSGI
+631 YTSGV
-636 VTINT
+636 VTVNADL
-641 PYTIGPGVEPSGTP
+641 PTIGPGLEPSGTP
-655 SNLFVTKYYNADNQR
+655 SGLFITKDYNVENQR

-684 RENMLDAGVYNYV
+684 RENRLEAGVYNYV

-712 IYNFGM
+712 IYNFGLNADNDM
-718 DASNITYQPSGA
+718 YQPSGA

-735 FSTIELEFTTYPP
+735 FSTIELEFTTYVP

-754 NFYTICDPETGIPIG
+754 NFYTICDPETGIPVG
-769 VNKPSWRIYDYNYDL
+769 VNKPQWRIYDYNYDL

>member
-13 NQNVILNS
+13 NQNIILNS

-36 NFGLQK
+36 NFGMQK
-42 FRIDFTGQRT
+42 FRIDFTGLRN

-89 PPIGCGD
+89 PPIACD
-96 AWRPYEFRWIENLG
+96 DVWHPYEFRWIENLG

-134 QAVVQRDLNGT
+134 LAQVQRDLTGT
-145 KRFLYDSMT
+145 KRFLYDTMS
-154 GNTAELN
+154 GSTAELN

-169 KNTYPNV
+169 KGTYPNV
-176 YYTPVTPTHPQGPEP
+176 YYNTSQQGPEP

-196 KIYIPLNAW
+196 KLYIPINAW

-232 VRDLFVT
+232 VRELFVT
-239 RDINYAPH
+239 RDV
-247 PIKIYTDPI
+247 
-256 TYNPITPAE
+256 TYPASTPAE
-265 VAQAPFIQ
+265 VEQAPFIQ
-273 PNFNEQQYQFYRFLQ
+273 PNFNEPEYQFYRFLQ
-288 PPPAVDI
+288 PPPGADI
-295 STAEVYLDKRTDW
+295 TTADRYDDKRTDW

-362 MVATWMFLFQR
+362 MVATWMFMFQR

-384 YTNWPYT
+384 YTNWPYM
-391 NMIPD
+391 NVIPD

-401 SVTGTYPNPCDI
+401 PAAGDYPIRC
-413 ITQTVLDLDYY
+413 
-424 SDYATVP
+424 
-431 HTAIIVVPA
+431 
-440 TSISQ
+440 
-445 FAIGQTIT
+445 
-453 ITYDTNNTITGTII
+453 
-467 TINGNSITFSVTGV
+467 
-481 TTNVV
+481 
-486 PVPIYDNIMMPDN
+486 
-499 FIGYRSTAF
+499 
-508 WIFNNPAFPQPP
+508 PP
-520 NSTSGNNYIFQTVT
+520 
-534 VGFDNASY
+534 
-542 ISTSTASVTL
+542 
-552 QITDPVSGSIYVSP
+552 PSP
-566 ITHTINPSTSITL
+566 SN
-579 TYPFHNCIIPN
+579 
-590 GHTNVQIQYISTQS
+590 
-604 IGWQTTDMLPPQGIR
+604 
-619 SYYGT
+619 
-624 VTGYPVP
+624 
-631 YTSGI
+631 
-636 VTINT
+636 
-641 PYTIGPGVEPSGTP
+641 IGPGVEPDGTTL
-655 SNLFVTKYYNADNQR
+655 SKLFITQDYNVENQR

-684 RENMLDAGVYNYV
+684 RENMLEAGVYNYV

-712 IYNFGM
+712 VYNFGM

-735 FSTIELEFTTYPP
+735 FSTIELEFNTYPP

-754 NFYTICDPETGIPIG
+754 NFYTICDPETGVPIG
-769 VNKPSWRIYDYNYDL
+769 VNKPQWRIYKYNYDL

>member
-36 NFGLQK
+36 NFGMQK
-42 FRIDFTGQRT
+42 FRIDFTGQRN

-89 PPIGCGD
+89 PPIACD
-96 AWRPYEFRWIENLG
+96 DVWHPYEFRWIENLG

-124 ILQRMTGKYL
+124 TLQRVTGKYL
-134 QAVVQRDLNGT
+134 LAQVQRDLNGT

-154 GNTAELN
+154 GGTAELN

-169 KNTYPNV
+169 NGTYPNV
-176 YYTPVTPTHPQGPEP
+176 YYNTSQQGPEP

-196 KIYIPLNAW
+196 KLYIPLNAW
-205 FCNNSRTAF
+205 FCNNSRAAF
-214 PLVALQYNELQID
+214 PLVALQYNELQVD

-232 VRDLFVT
+232 VRELFVT
-239 RDINYAPH
+239 RDVTH
-247 PIKIYTDPI
+247 PAA
-256 TYNPITPAE
+256 TPAE
-265 VAQAPFIQ
+265 VARAPFIQ
-273 PNFNEQQYQFYRFLQ
+273 PNFNEQEYQFYRFLQ
-288 PPPAVDI
+288 PPPAADI
-295 STAEVYLDKRTDW
+295 ATSDVYDDKRTDW

-343 WDFKNITGSHRVEL
+343 WEYKNITGSHRVEL

-391 NMIPD
+391 NVIPD
-396 DVMPA
+396 DVVPA
-401 SVTGTYPNPCDI
+401 ARTGTYANPCHP
-413 ITQTVLDLDYY
+413 T
-424 SDYATVP
+424 
-431 HTAIIVVPA
+431 
-440 TSISQ
+440 
-445 FAIGQTIT
+445 
-453 ITYDTNNTITGTII
+453 
-467 TINGNSITFSVTGV
+467 
-481 TTNVV
+481 
-486 PVPIYDNIMMPDN
+486 
-499 FIGYRSTAF
+499 R
-508 WIFNNPAFPQPP
+508 
-520 NSTSGNNYIFQTVT
+520 
-534 VGFDNASY
+534 
-542 ISTSTASVTL
+542 
-552 QITDPVSGSIYVSP
+552 
-566 ITHTINPSTSITL
+566 
-579 TYPFHNCIIPN
+579 
-590 GHTNVQIQYISTQS
+590 
-604 IGWQTTDMLPPQGIR
+604 
-619 SYYGT
+619 
-624 VTGYPVP
+624 
-631 YTSGI
+631 
-636 VTINT
+636 
-641 PYTIGPGVEPSGTP
+641 TIGPGVEPDGTT
-655 SNLFVTKYYNADNQR
+655 STGLYVTQDYNVENQR

-684 RENMLDAGVYNYV
+684 RENMLESGVYNYV
-697 EKYIRTAGSAPFGLY
+697 EKYIRTTGSAPFGLY
-712 IYNFGM
+712 IYNFGLE
-718 DASNITYQPSGA
+718 ASNAAYQPSGA

-735 FSTIELEFTTYPP
+735 FSTIELEFSTYVP
-748 PLDPSA
+748 PLDPNAQS
-754 NFYTICDPETGIPIG
+754 YTICDPDTGIPVG
-769 VNKPSWRIYDYNYDL
+769 VNKPQWRIYNYNYDL

>member
-36 NFGLQK
+36 NFGMQK
-42 FRIDFTGQRT
+42 FRIDFTGQRN
-52 LRMSEESRFTFTV
+52 LRMNEESRFTFTV

-89 PPIGCGD
+89 PPIACD
-96 AWRPYEFRWIENLG
+96 DVWHPYEFRWIENLG

-124 ILQRMTGKYL
+124 TLQRVTGKYL
-134 QAVVQRDLNGT
+134 LAQVQRDLDGT

-154 GNTAELN
+154 GSTAELN

-169 KNTYPNV
+169 NGTYPNV
-176 YYTPVTPTHPQGPEP
+176 YYNTSQQGPEP

-196 KIYIPLNAW
+196 KLYIPLNAW
-205 FCNNSRTAF
+205 FCNNSRAAF

-227 VVMRP
+227 VTMRP
-232 VRDLFVT
+232 VRELFVT
-239 RDINYAPH
+239 RDVTH
-247 PIKIYTDPI
+247 PAA
-256 TYNPITPAE
+256 TPAE
-265 VAQAPFIQ
+265 VARAPFIQ
-273 PNFNEQQYQFYRFLQ
+273 PNFNEQEYQFYRFLQ
-288 PPPAVDI
+288 PPPAADI
-295 STAEVYLDKRTDW
+295 ATSDVYDDKRTDW

-343 WDFKNITGSHRVEL
+343 WEYKNITGSHRVEL

-362 MVATWMFLFQR
+362 MVATWMLLFQR

-384 YTNWPYT
+384 YTNWPY
-391 NMIPD
+391 NGVIPD
-396 DVMPA
+396 DVVPA
-401 SVTGTYPNPCDI
+401 AKTGTYPNPC
-413 ITQTVLDLDYY
+413 
-424 SDYATVP
+424 
-431 HTAIIVVPA
+431 H
-440 TSISQ
+440 
-445 FAIGQTIT
+445 
-453 ITYDTNNTITGTII
+453 
-467 TINGNSITFSVTGV
+467 
-481 TTNVV
+481 
-486 PVPIYDNIMMPDN
+486 
-499 FIGYRSTAF
+499 
-508 WIFNNPAFPQPP
+508 
-520 NSTSGNNYIFQTVT
+520 
-534 VGFDNASY
+534 
-542 ISTSTASVTL
+542 
-552 QITDPVSGSIYVSP
+552 P
-566 ITHTINPSTSITL
+566 IT
-579 TYPFHNCIIPN
+579 
-590 GHTNVQIQYISTQS
+590 
-604 IGWQTTDMLPPQGIR
+604 
-619 SYYGT
+619 
-624 VTGYPVP
+624 
-631 YTSGI
+631 
-636 VTINT
+636 
-641 PYTIGPGVEPSGTP
+641 TIGPGVEPDGTT
-655 SNLFVTKYYNADNQR
+655 STGLYITKDYNVENQR

-684 RENMLDAGVYNYV
+684 RENMLESGVYNYV

-712 IYNFGM
+712 IYNFGLE
-718 DASNITYQPSGA
+718 ASNATYQPSGA

-735 FSTIELEFTTYPP
+735 FSTIELEFSTYVP
-748 PLDPSA
+748 PLDPDAQS
-754 NFYTICDPETGIPIG
+754 YTICDPETGIPVG
-769 VNKPSWRIYDYNYDL
+769 VNKPQWRIYNYNYDL

>member
-13 NQNVILNS
+13 NQNIILNS

-28 KTTYAKYT
+28 KTAYAKYT
-36 NFGLQK
+36 NFGMQK
-42 FRIDFTGQRT
+42 FRIDFTGLRN

-89 PPIGCGD
+89 PPLSCND
-96 AWRPYEFRWIENLG
+96 AWHPYEFRWIDNLG

-124 ILQRMTGKYL
+124 ILQRVTGKYL
-134 QAVVQRDLNGT
+134 LAQVQRDLNGT
-145 KRFLYDSMT
+145 KRSLYDNMT

-169 KNTYPNV
+169 KGTYPNV
-176 YYTPVTPTHPQGPEP
+176 YYNASQQGPEP
-191 SIRGR
+191 SIRSR
-196 KIYIPLNAW
+196 KLYIPLNAW

-227 VVMRP
+227 VIMRP
-232 VRDLFVT
+232 VRELFVT
-239 RDINYAPH
+239 RDITH
-247 PIKIYTDPI
+247 PAS
-256 TYNPITPAE
+256 TPTE

-273 PNFNEQQYQFYRFLQ
+273 PNFNEQEYQFYRFLQ
-288 PPPAVDI
+288 PPPAADI
-295 STAEVYLDKRTDW
+295 ATADVYDDKRTDW

-314 LSTYCFL
+314 ISTYCFL

-336 LLKEAYE
+336 LLKETYE

-384 YTNWPYT
+384 YTNWKYM
-391 NMIPD
+391 NVIPE
-396 DVMPA
+396 DVTPAPA
-401 SVTGTYPNPCDI
+401 SGAFPNPCN
-413 ITQTVLDLDYY
+413 Q
-424 SDYATVP
+424 
-431 HTAIIVVPA
+431 
-440 TSISQ
+440 
-445 FAIGQTIT
+445 
-453 ITYDTNNTITGTII
+453 
-467 TINGNSITFSVTGV
+467 
-481 TTNVV
+481 
-486 PVPIYDNIMMPDN
+486 
-499 FIGYRSTAF
+499 
-508 WIFNNPAFPQPP
+508 PQP
-520 NSTSGNNYIFQTVT
+520 Q
-534 VGFDNASY
+534 
-542 ISTSTASVTL
+542 
-552 QITDPVSGSIYVSP
+552 
-566 ITHTINPSTSITL
+566 H
-579 TYPFHNCIIPN
+579 
-590 GHTNVQIQYISTQS
+590 
-604 IGWQTTDMLPPQGIR
+604 
-619 SYYGT
+619 
-624 VTGYPVP
+624 
-631 YTSGI
+631 
-636 VTINT
+636 
-641 PYTIGPGVEPSGTP
+641 IGPGVEPGGTP
-655 SNLFVTKYYNADNQR
+655 SGLYVTQDYNVENQR

-684 RENMLDAGVYNYV
+684 RENMLESGVYNYV

-712 IYNFGM
+712 IYNFGL
-718 DASNITYQPSGA
+718 DATLDTYQPSGA

-735 FSTIELEFTTYPP
+735 FSTIELEFNTYPP

-754 NFYTICDPETGIPIG
+754 NFYTICDPETGIPVG
-769 VNKPSWRIYDYNYDL
+769 VNKPQWRIYQYNYDL

-790 YNVLTFIGGNC
+790 YNVITFIGGNC

>member
-13 NQNVILNS
+13 NQNIILNS

-28 KTTYAKYT
+28 KTTYARYT
-36 NFGLQK
+36 NFGMQK
-42 FRIDFTGQRT
+42 FRIDFNGLRN

-70 LLMDTYLVVTLPTI
+70 LIMDTYLVVTLPTI

-89 PPIGCGD
+89 PPLGCGD

-110 TQMIKEIT
+110 TQMIKEVV

-134 QAVVQRDLNGT
+134 LAQVQRDLNGT
-145 KRFLYDSMT
+145 KRFLYDSMS

-161 DPANFSGR
+161 DPGNFSGR

-176 YYTPVTPTHPQGPEP
+176 YYTPATATNPQGPEP

-196 KIYIPLNAW
+196 KLYIPLNAW

-239 RDINYAPH
+239 RDINYMPH
-247 PIKIYTDPI
+247 PIPI
-256 TYNPITPAE
+256 GPTE
-265 VAQAPFIQ
+265 VAEAPFIQ
-273 PNFNEQQYQFYRFLQ
+273 PNFNEQEYQFYRFLQ
-288 PPPAVDI
+288 PPPAADI
-295 STAEVYLDKRTDW
+295 TTSEVYLDKRTDW

-384 YTNWPYT
+384 YTNWPYM

-396 DVMPA
+396 DVVSA
-401 SVTGTYPNPCDI
+401 AILNVTTENGFQNPCNPND
-413 ITQTVLDLDYY
+413 
-424 SDYATVP
+424 
-431 HTAIIVVPA
+431 
-440 TSISQ
+440 
-445 FAIGQTIT
+445 
-453 ITYDTNNTITGTII
+453 
-467 TINGNSITFSVTGV
+467 
-481 TTNVV
+481 
-486 PVPIYDNIMMPDN
+486 PDD
-499 FIGYRSTAF
+499 
-508 WIFNNPAFPQPP
+508 
-520 NSTSGNNYIFQTVT
+520 V
-534 VGFDNASY
+534 
-542 ISTSTASVTL
+542 
-552 QITDPVSGSIYVSP
+552 
-566 ITHTINPSTSITL
+566 
-579 TYPFHNCIIPN
+579 
-590 GHTNVQIQYISTQS
+590 
-604 IGWQTTDMLPPQGIR
+604 
-619 SYYGT
+619 
-624 VTGYPVP
+624 
-631 YTSGI
+631 
-636 VTINT
+636 
-641 PYTIGPGVEPSGTP
+641 IGPGFEPRSPGPNVP
-655 SNLFVTKYYNADNQR
+655 SNLYVTKYYNVENQR

-697 EKYIRTAGSAPFGLY
+697 EKYIRTPGSAPFGLY

-718 DASNITYQPSGA
+718 DANNATYQPSGA

-754 NFYTICDPETGIPIG
+754 NFYTICNPETNVPIG
-769 VNKPSWRIYDYNYDL
+769 VNKPQWRIYDYNYDL

>member
-36 NFGLQK
+36 NFGMQK
-42 FRIDFTGQRT
+42 FRIDFTGQRN

-89 PPIGCGD
+89 PPIACD
-96 AWRPYEFRWIENLG
+96 DVWHPYEFRWIENLG

-124 ILQRMTGKYL
+124 TLQRVTGKYL
-134 QAVVQRDLNGT
+134 LAQVQRDLNGT

-154 GNTAELN
+154 GGTAELN

-169 KNTYPNV
+169 NGTYPNV
-176 YYTPVTPTHPQGPEP
+176 YYNTSQQGPEP

-196 KIYIPLNAW
+196 KLYIPLNAW
-205 FCNNSRTAF
+205 FCNNSRAAF

-227 VVMRP
+227 VTMRP
-232 VRDLFVT
+232 VRELFVT
-239 RDINYAPH
+239 RDVTH
-247 PIKIYTDPI
+247 PAA
-256 TYNPITPAE
+256 TPAE
-265 VAQAPFIQ
+265 VARAPFIQ
-273 PNFNEQQYQFYRFLQ
+273 PNFNEQEYQFYRFLQ
-288 PPPAVDI
+288 PPPAADI
-295 STAEVYLDKRTDW
+295 ATSDVYDDKRTDW

-343 WDFKNITGSHRVEL
+343 WEYKNITGSHRVEL

-384 YTNWPYT
+384 YTNWPYSGV
-391 NMIPD
+391 IPD
-396 DVMPA
+396 DVVPA
-401 SVTGTYPNPCDI
+401 ARTGTYPNPC
-413 ITQTVLDLDYY
+413 
-424 SDYATVP
+424 SP
-431 HTAIIVVPA
+431 PK
-440 TSISQ
+440 
-445 FAIGQTIT
+445 
-453 ITYDTNNTITGTII
+453 
-467 TINGNSITFSVTGV
+467 
-481 TTNVV
+481 
-486 PVPIYDNIMMPDN
+486 PI
-499 FIGYRSTAF
+499 
-508 WIFNNPAFPQPP
+508 
-520 NSTSGNNYIFQTVT
+520 
-534 VGFDNASY
+534 
-542 ISTSTASVTL
+542 
-552 QITDPVSGSIYVSP
+552 
-566 ITHTINPSTSITL
+566 
-579 TYPFHNCIIPN
+579 
-590 GHTNVQIQYISTQS
+590 
-604 IGWQTTDMLPPQGIR
+604 
-619 SYYGT
+619 
-624 VTGYPVP
+624 
-631 YTSGI
+631 
-636 VTINT
+636 
-641 PYTIGPGVEPSGTP
+641 TIGPGVEPDGTT
-655 SNLFVTKYYNADNQR
+655 STGLYVTQDYNVENQR

-684 RENMLDAGVYNYV
+684 RENMLESGVYNYV
-697 EKYIRTAGSAPFGLY
+697 EKYIRTTGSAPFGLY
-712 IYNFGM
+712 IYNFGL
-718 DASNITYQPSGA
+718 DASNATYQPSGA

-735 FSTIELEFTTYPP
+735 FSTIELEFSTYVP
-748 PLDPSA
+748 PLDPDAQS
-754 NFYTICDPETGIPIG
+754 YTICNPETGIPVG
-769 VNKPSWRIYDYNYDL
+769 VNKPQWRIYNYNYDL

>member
-36 NFGLQK
+36 NFGMQK
-42 FRIDFTGQRT
+42 FRIDFTGQRN

-89 PPIGCGD
+89 PPIACD
-96 AWRPYEFRWIENLG
+96 DVWHPYEFRWIENLG

-124 ILQRMTGKYL
+124 TLQRVTGKYL
-134 QAVVQRDLNGT
+134 LAQVQRDLNGT

-154 GNTAELN
+154 GGTAELN

-169 KNTYPNV
+169 NGTYPNV
-176 YYTPVTPTHPQGPEP
+176 YYNTSQQGPEP

-196 KIYIPLNAW
+196 KLYIPLNAW
-205 FCNNSRTAF
+205 FCNNSRAAF

-227 VVMRP
+227 VTMRP
-232 VRDLFVT
+232 VRELFVT
-239 RDINYAPH
+239 RDVTH
-247 PIKIYTDPI
+247 PAA
-256 TYNPITPAE
+256 TPAE
-265 VAQAPFIQ
+265 VARAPFIQ
-273 PNFNEQQYQFYRFLQ
+273 PNFNEQEYQFYRFLQ
-288 PPPAVDI
+288 PPPAADI
-295 STAEVYLDKRTDW
+295 ATSDVYDDKRTDW

-343 WDFKNITGSHRVEL
+343 WEYKNITGSHRVEL

-362 MVATWMFLFQR
+362 MVATWMLLFQR

-384 YTNWPYT
+384 YTNWPYSGV
-391 NMIPD
+391 IPD
-396 DVMPA
+396 DVVPA
-401 SVTGTYPNPCDI
+401 ARTGTYPNPC
-413 ITQTVLDLDYY
+413 
-424 SDYATVP
+424 
-431 HTAIIVVPA
+431 H
-440 TSISQ
+440 
-445 FAIGQTIT
+445 
-453 ITYDTNNTITGTII
+453 
-467 TINGNSITFSVTGV
+467 
-481 TTNVV
+481 
-486 PVPIYDNIMMPDN
+486 PI
-499 FIGYRSTAF
+499 
-508 WIFNNPAFPQPP
+508 
-520 NSTSGNNYIFQTVT
+520 
-534 VGFDNASY
+534 
-542 ISTSTASVTL
+542 
-552 QITDPVSGSIYVSP
+552 
-566 ITHTINPSTSITL
+566 
-579 TYPFHNCIIPN
+579 
-590 GHTNVQIQYISTQS
+590 
-604 IGWQTTDMLPPQGIR
+604 
-619 SYYGT
+619 
-624 VTGYPVP
+624 
-631 YTSGI
+631 
-636 VTINT
+636 
-641 PYTIGPGVEPSGTP
+641 TIGPGVEPDGTT
-655 SNLFVTKYYNADNQR
+655 STGLYVTQDYNVENQR

-684 RENMLDAGVYNYV
+684 RENMLESGVYNYV

-712 IYNFGM
+712 IYNFGL
-718 DASNITYQPSGA
+718 DASNATYQPSGA

-735 FSTIELEFTTYPP
+735 FSTIELEFSTYVP
-748 PLDPSA
+748 PLDPDAQS
-754 NFYTICDPETGIPIG
+754 YTICDPETGIPVG
-769 VNKPSWRIYDYNYDL
+769 VNKPQWRIYNYNYDL

>member
-13 NQNVILNS
+13 NQNIILNS

-36 NFGLQK
+36 NFGMQK

-70 LLMDTYLVVTLPTI
+70 LLMDTYLVVTMPTI

-89 PPIGCGD
+89 PPISCQD
-96 AWRPYEFRWIENLG
+96 VWHPYEFRWIENLG

-134 QAVVQRDLNGT
+134 LAQVQRDLNGT
-145 KRFLYDSMT
+145 KRFLYDNMT

-169 KNTYPNV
+169 TGTYPNV
-176 YYTPVTPTHPQGPEP
+176 YYNTSPQGPEP

-196 KIYIPLNAW
+196 KLYIPLNAW

-227 VVMRP
+227 VVLRP

-239 RDINYAPH
+239 RDI
-247 PIKIYTDPI
+247 T
-256 TYNPITPAE
+256 TPATTPGE
-265 VAQAPFIQ
+265 VAKAPFIQ
-273 PNFNEQQYQFYRFLQ
+273 PNFNEPEYQFYRFLQ
-288 PPPAVDI
+288 PPPEADI
-295 STAEVYLDKRTDW
+295 STADVYNDKRTDW

-384 YTNWPYT
+384 YTNWAY
-391 NMIPD
+391 NNVIPD
-396 DVMPA
+396 DVIPA
-401 SVTGTYPNPCDI
+401 PVNGDYPNPC
-413 ITQTVLDLDYY
+413 
-424 SDYATVP
+424 S
-431 HTAIIVVPA
+431 
-440 TSISQ
+440 
-445 FAIGQTIT
+445 
-453 ITYDTNNTITGTII
+453 
-467 TINGNSITFSVTGV
+467 
-481 TTNVV
+481 
-486 PVPIYDNIMMPDN
+486 
-499 FIGYRSTAF
+499 
-508 WIFNNPAFPQPP
+508 PQ
-520 NSTSGNNYIFQTVT
+520 
-534 VGFDNASY
+534 
-542 ISTSTASVTL
+542 
-552 QITDPVSGSIYVSP
+552 
-566 ITHTINPSTSITL
+566 
-579 TYPFHNCIIPN
+579 
-590 GHTNVQIQYISTQS
+590 QS
-604 IGWQTTDMLPPQGIR
+604 IGPGKEPN
-619 SYYGT
+619 GT
-624 VTGYPVP
+624 LSALSITQNY
-631 YTSGI
+631 
-636 VTINT
+636 N
-641 PYTIGPGVEPSGTP
+641 VE
-655 SNLFVTKYYNADNQR
+655 NQR

-684 RENMLDAGVYNYV
+684 RENMLESGVYNYV
-697 EKYIRTAGSAPFGLY
+697 EKYIRTTGSAPFGLY
-712 IYNFGM
+712 IYNFGLN
-718 DASNITYQPSGA
+718 ANNAEYQPSGA

-735 FSTIELEFTTYPP
+735 FSTIELEFSTYVP
-748 PLDPSA
+748 PLDPNA
-754 NFYTICDPETGIPIG
+754 QFYTICDPNSDPGVAIG
-769 VNKPSWRIYDYNYDL
+769 VNKPQWRIYQYNYDL

>member
-13 NQNVILNS
+13 NQNIILNS

-36 NFGLQK
+36 NFGMQK
-42 FRIDFTGQRT
+42 FRIDFTGQRN

-89 PPIGCGD
+89 PPLSCGD

-110 TQMIKEIT
+110 TQMVKEVV

-124 ILQRMTGKYL
+124 ILQRMSGKYL
-134 QAVVQRDLNGT
+134 LAQVQRDLNGT
-145 KRFLYDSMT
+145 KRFLYDTMT

-176 YYTPVTPTHPQGPEP
+176 YYNASQQGPEP
-191 SIRGR
+191 SIRSR
-196 KIYIPLNAW
+196 KLYIPLNAW

-232 VRDLFVT
+232 VRELFVT
-239 RDINYAPH
+239 RDISYAPRSFTVST
-247 PIKIYTDPI
+247 PL
-256 TYNPITPAE
+256 TPAE

-273 PNFNEQQYQFYRFLQ
+273 PNFNEQEYQFYRFLQ

-295 STAEVYLDKRTDW
+295 TTADMYSDKRTDW

-314 LSTYCFL
+314 VSTYCFL

-336 LLKEAYE
+336 LLKSAYDWE
-343 WDFKNITGSHRVEL
+343 FKNITGSHRVEL

-362 MVATWMFLFQR
+362 MVATWMFMFQR

-384 YTNWPYT
+384 YTNWAY
-391 NMIPD
+391 NNVIPA
-396 DVMPA
+396 DVVLA
-401 SVTGTYPNPCDI
+401 SNTGTYNNPC
-413 ITQTVLDLDYY
+413 
-424 SDYATVP
+424 P
-431 HTAIIVVPA
+431 PPKPA
-440 TSISQ
+440 
-445 FAIGQTIT
+445 
-453 ITYDTNNTITGTII
+453 N
-467 TINGNSITFSVTGV
+467 
-481 TTNVV
+481 
-486 PVPIYDNIMMPDN
+486 
-499 FIGYRSTAF
+499 
-508 WIFNNPAFPQPP
+508 
-520 NSTSGNNYIFQTVT
+520 
-534 VGFDNASY
+534 
-542 ISTSTASVTL
+542 
-552 QITDPVSGSIYVSP
+552 
-566 ITHTINPSTSITL
+566 
-579 TYPFHNCIIPN
+579 
-590 GHTNVQIQYISTQS
+590 
-604 IGWQTTDMLPPQGIR
+604 
-619 SYYGT
+619 
-624 VTGYPVP
+624 
-631 YTSGI
+631 
-636 VTINT
+636 
-641 PYTIGPGVEPSGTP
+641 IGPGVEPDGTATG
-655 SNLFVTKYYNADNQR
+655 LYVTQNYSVENQH

-684 RENMLDAGVYNYV
+684 RENMLESGVYNYV
-697 EKYIRTAGSAPFGLY
+697 EKYIRTMGSAPFGLY
-712 IYNFGM
+712 MYNFGL
-718 DASNITYQPSGA
+718 DASNATYQPSGA

-735 FSTIELEFTTYPP
+735 FSTIELEFSTYPP

-754 NFYTICDPETGIPIG
+754 NFYTICDPETGIPVG
-769 VNKPSWRIYDYNYDL
+769 VNKPQWRIYQYNYDL

-790 YNVLTFIGGNC
+790 YNVITFIGGNC

>member
-36 NFGLQK
+36 NFGMQK
-42 FRIDFTGQRT
+42 FRIDFTGLRN

-89 PPIGCGD
+89 PPTSCGGV
-96 AWRPYEFRWIENLG
+96 WRPYEFRWIENLG

-134 QAVVQRDLNGT
+134 LAIVQRDLNGT
-145 KRFLYDSMT
+145 KRFLYDNMT
-154 GNTAELN
+154 GNIPEFN

-169 KNTYPNV
+169 RGTYPNV
-176 YYTPVTPTHPQGPEP
+176 YYNTSQQGPEP

-196 KIYIPLNAW
+196 KLYIPLNAW

-232 VRDLFVT
+232 VRELFVT
-239 RDINYAPH
+239 RDLTFPA
-247 PIKIYTDPI
+247 T
-256 TYNPITPAE
+256 TPTQ

-273 PNFNEQQYQFYRFLQ
+273 PNFNEQEYQFYRFLQ

-295 STAEVYLDKRTDW
+295 VDSDVYLDKRTDW

-343 WDFKNITGSHRVEL
+343 WDYKNITGTHRVEL

-362 MVATWMFLFQR
+362 MVATWMFIYQR
-373 SDINLRNQWSN
+373 SDINLRNQWGN

-391 NMIPD
+391 NVIPV
-396 DVMPA
+396 DVTPA
-401 SVTGTYPNPCDI
+401 PAAGTFINPCDI
-413 ITQTVLDLDYY
+413 ITQTVLDLDLYK
-424 SDYATVP
+424 DYATNP
-431 HTAIIVVPA
+431 YHATIVVPA
-440 TSISQ
+440 STISQ
-445 FAIGQTIT
+445 FAIGQIIT
-453 ITYDTNNTITGTII
+453 VTYNAANTITGTII
-467 TINGNSITFSVTGV
+467 NIIGTSISFLVTGV
-481 TTNVV
+481 VTNAV
-486 PVPIYDNIMMPDN
+486 PATIYDNTTKPTVYW
-499 FIGYRSTAF
+499 GSSTTSY
-508 WIFNNPAFPQPP
+508 WVYTDPTFPQPP
-520 NSTSGNNYIFQTVT
+520 NSTSGNNYIIQSVT
-534 VGFDNASY
+534 VGFKNF
-542 ISTSTASVTL
+542 TSNSASVTL
-552 QITDPVSGSIYVSP
+552 QINDNTSSSIYVSP
-566 ITHTINPSTSITL
+566 MSYTIVPPTTTTL
-579 TYPFHNCIIPN
+579 SYTFYNCIIPN
-590 GHTNVQIQYISTQS
+590 GHTFSVNYNSTNS
-604 IGWQTTDMLPPQGIR
+604 IEWQTTNASSI

-624 VTGYPVP
+624 VTGYPVS

-636 VTINT
+636 VTINSGIL
-641 PYTIGPGVEPSGTP
+641 PSTIGPGVEPNGTP
-655 SNLFVTKYYNADNQR
+655 SGLFITQNYSVENQR

-684 RENMLDAGVYNYV
+684 RENLLEAGVYNYV
-697 EKYIRTAGSAPFGLY
+697 EKYIRTTGSAPFGLY
-712 IYNFGM
+712 VYNFGL
-718 DASNITYQPSGA
+718 DADVDTYQPSGA

-754 NFYTICDPETGIPIG
+754 NFYTICDPATSIPIG
-769 VNKPSWRIYDYNYDL
+769 VNKPTWRIYDYNYDL

>member
-13 NQNVILNS
+13 NQNIILNS
-21 NPKKSFF
+21 NPSKSFF

-36 NFGLQK
+36 NFGMQK
-42 FRIDFTGQRT
+42 FRIDFNGLRN

-70 LLMDTYLVVTLPTI
+70 LIMDTYLVVTLPTI

-89 PPIGCGD
+89 PPLSCGD
-96 AWRPYEFRWIENLG
+96 VWHPYEFRWIENLG

-124 ILQRMTGKYL
+124 IIQRMTGKYL
-134 QAVVQRDLNGT
+134 LAQVQRDLTGT
-145 KRFLYDSMT
+145 KRFLYDTMT
-154 GNTAELN
+154 GSIPEFT

-169 KNTYPNV
+169 RGTYPNV
-176 YYTPVTPTHPQGPEP
+176 YYNTSQQGPEP

-196 KIYIPLNAW
+196 KLYIPLNAW

-232 VRDLFVT
+232 VRELFVT
-239 RDINYAPH
+239 RDI
-247 PIKIYTDPI
+247 
-256 TYNPITPAE
+256 TYPATTAAE

-273 PNFNEQQYQFYRFLQ
+273 PNFNEPEYQFYRFLQ
-288 PPPAVDI
+288 PPPSIDIVD
-295 STAEVYLDKRTDW
+295 ADAYADKRTDW

-336 LLKEAYE
+336 LLKSAYD
-343 WDFKNITGSHRVEL
+343 WNFKNITGNHRVEL

-362 MVATWMFLFQR
+362 MVSTWMFLFQR

-396 DVMPA
+396 DVTPA
-401 SVTGTYPNPCDI
+401 PATGTFINPCDI
-413 ITQTVLDLDYY
+413 ITQTVLDLDFYKN
-424 SDYATVP
+424 YATTP
-431 HTAIIVVPA
+431 HNATIVVPA
-440 TSISQ
+440 TSVSQ
-445 FAIGQTIT
+445 FAVGQTIT
-453 ITYDTNNTITGTII
+453 ITYDANNTITGTII
-467 TINGNSITFSVTGV
+467 TIIGTSITFSVTGV
-481 TTNVV
+481 TTNATQVT
-486 PVPIYDNIMMPDN
+486 IYDNT
-499 FIGYRSTAF
+499 TASNTVF
-508 WIFNNPAFPQPP
+508 GTRNTYSFLVNAPPFPQ
-520 NSTSGNNYIFQTVT
+520 GNNYIIQTVT
-534 VGFDNASY
+534 CRFQLNAGYGNPSSSISFELNNTTEGIRY
-542 ISTSTASVTL
+542 ISPDVFVMNTPYGTTNMFTYSFHSCCVPNNNSFNLGFNATL
-552 QITDPVSGSIYVSP
+552 P
-566 ITHTINPSTSITL
+566 IDWIVV
-579 TYPFHNCIIPN
+579 
-590 GHTNVQIQYISTQS
+590 NVP
-604 IGWQTTDMLPPQGIR
+604 TTFNK
-619 SYYGT
+619 YYGT
-624 VTGYPVP
+624 ITGYPVS
-631 YTSGI
+631 YTSGV
-636 VTINT
+636 VTVNADL
-641 PYTIGPGVEPSGTP
+641 PTIGPGLEPSGTP
-655 SNLFVTKYYNADNQR
+655 SGLFITQDYNVENQR

-684 RENMLDAGVYNYV
+684 RENLLESGVYNYV

-712 IYNFGM
+712 VYNFGM

-735 FSTIELEFTTYPP
+735 FSTIELEFSTYVP

-754 NFYTICDPETGIPIG
+754 NFYTICDPETGVPIG
-769 VNKPSWRIYDYNYDL
+769 VNKPQWRIYDYNYDL

>member
-13 NQNVILNS
+13 NQNIILNS

-36 NFGLQK
+36 NFGMQK
-42 FRIDFTGQRT
+42 FRIDFNGLRN

-89 PPIGCGD
+89 PPLSCGD

-110 TQMIKEIT
+110 TQMIKEVV

-124 ILQRMTGKYL
+124 VLQRMTGKYL
-134 QAVVQRDLNGT
+134 LAQVQRDLNGT
-145 KRFLYDSMT
+145 KRFLYDTMT
-154 GNTAELN
+154 GSTAEFN

-169 KNTYPNV
+169 KSTYPNV
-176 YYTPVTPTHPQGPEP
+176 YYNTSQQGPEP

-196 KIYIPLNAW
+196 KLYIPLNAW

-232 VRDLFVT
+232 VRELFVT
-239 RDINYAPH
+239 RDINYTPH
-247 PIKIYTDPI
+247 TISPST
-256 TYNPITPAE
+256 PITPAE

-273 PNFNEQQYQFYRFLQ
+273 PNFNEPEYQFYRFLQ
-288 PPPAVDI
+288 PPPAIDI
-295 STAEVYLDKRTDW
+295 TTSDVYLDKRTDW

-391 NMIPD
+391 NVIPE
-396 DVMPA
+396 DVTPA
-401 SVTGTYPNPCDI
+401 PDQGYAFPINCPI
-413 ITQTVLDLDYY
+413 ITNTVLDLLYH
-424 SDYATVP
+424 SSVQNAF
-431 HTAIIVVPA
+431 IVV
-440 TSISQ
+440 SENDLDR
-445 FAIGQTIT
+445 FAIGQSIT
-453 ITYDTNNTITGTII
+453 ITYDANNFITGIILNIIGTTISFRKTNVTTNAIPATIYDNSGYASTPVGQIFSGDMALNYPSFTYASGQNYIVQNATFTFNAYLSPASISLQLNDNATGIIYTSPTINSIVLPTPTPFNYTFISCFIKNNSTFTLQFKSSQLVNYSVPSLGPSYYTYWGTITG
-467 TINGNSITFSVTGV
+467 
-481 TTNVV
+481 
-486 PVPIYDNIMMPDN
+486 Y
-499 FIGYRSTAF
+499 
-508 WIFNNPAFPQPP
+508 
-520 NSTSGNNYIFQTVT
+520 
-534 VGFDNASY
+534 
-542 ISTSTASVTL
+542 
-552 QITDPVSGSIYVSP
+552 PVSYS
-566 ITHTINPSTSITL
+566 
-579 TYPFHNCIIPN
+579 
-590 GHTNVQIQYISTQS
+590 
-604 IGWQTTDMLPPQGIR
+604 
-619 SYYGT
+619 YGT
-624 VTGYPVP
+624 VTIN
-631 YTSGI
+631 SGSLP
-636 VTINT
+636 NE
-641 PYTIGPGVEPSGTP
+641 IGPGVEPNGTP
-655 SNLFVTKYYNADNQR
+655 SGLYVTQNYNTENQR

-677 ILLNGSY
+677 ILLNGAY
-684 RENMLDAGVYNYV
+684 RENMLESGVYNYV
-697 EKYIRTAGSAPFGLY
+697 EKYIRTMGSAPFGLY
-712 IYNFGM
+712 VYNFGLN
-718 DASNITYQPSGA
+718 ASNAEYQPSGA
-730 INMSK
+730 INLSK
-735 FSTIELEFTTYPP
+735 FSTIELEFSTYVP

-754 NFYTICDPETGIPIG
+754 NFYTICDPETGIPVG
-769 VNKPSWRIYDYNYDL
+769 VNKPQWRIYDYNYDL